1 MDAAATAAV
10 FRPLVQAGSL
20 ARFMLGHHRTMLN
33 RTLLL
38 CAGFALAL
46 VSTAHAQDARKARP
60 RPGPMRVQLPDLA
73 AYDCAKVAGAQ
84 AADVRHLGQW
94 VKGRFHEWH
103 EIYLSVNGAPKL
115 ACVSQVKP
123 DARQLTAAEVKAFF
137 TDSAAIGAPNTN
149 AVKPTEQ
156 PADAAELRALQDM
169 RPEPLKRRSRTPS
182 NALEQPQSAAPELP
196 PVPAQKRLDPD
207 QSSDAGETTQRKVRI
222 AEALEEDTA
231 SPATVGVEDRIN
243 VTATTAYPWNTI
255 GFLAIS
261 YAGGASYRCS
271 GTLVSPYVVLT
282 AGHCIHNNTRG
293 GYVVTARF
301 YPGQYQN
308 SLGDTVQRPYGSK
321 ADVYALQTTDTWTQ
335 ISGSDSYPVTDYR
348 HDMAAIEFK
357 TPFTF
362 TGTFMPVLY
371 SSTAQPVTN
380 AGYPGVVQNTTAY
393 GLYTDSGAD
402 TSGSYLRGNH
412 VRQFAIDAS
421 GGDSG
426 GPFFYVDPA
435 TNQASLVGS
444 LSYGDDLDDA
454 AGGPWYDGW
463 NQALLASWVSWTPAS
478 AAAGTVSG
486 LRIGNVFSTAQLSS
500 QSYLRFYN
508 SGASAGTVAVTLA
521 NPDTGT
527 ALATW
532 TSPSIPAGSELQ
544 FFIKDIEDNASQ
556 AFTKPP
562 FYSLSVR
569 PTFAGYLQHALWQ
582 TVDNSLSNL
591 TNCDTTAITD
601 AKVLMGVHSSLLAQG
616 YPSTVVVYN
625 TGVAAVNISLG
636 IYDARNGNRIGTYT
650 TGTLQPNAQK
660 RTTVTAMENAAGL
673 TPAPGMYHYVIK
685 ADTTFTGYLQHV
697 VNNTSDNV
705 VTDLT
710 GVCRLSP

>member
-1 MDAAATAAV
+1 
-10 FRPLVQAGSL
+10 
-20 ARFMLGHHRTMLN
+20 MLGHHRIMLN
-33 RTLLL
+33 RTFLSL
-38 CAGFALAL
+38 AGGSFLAL
-46 VSTAHAQDARKARP
+46 TLAFAASAADARKPRP
-60 RPGPMRVQLPDLA
+60 RPGPMRVRLPDLG

-84 AADVRHLGQW
+84 PADVRHIGQW

-103 EIYLSVNGAPKL
+103 EIYLAVNGAPKL
-115 ACVSQVKP
+115 ACISQVKP
-123 DARQLTAAEVKAFF
+123 EAKQLTAAEVKAFL
-137 TDSAAIGAPNTN
+137 TDSAAIGAPNTSAAPPN
-149 AVKPTEQ
+149 EQ
-156 PADAAELRALQDM
+156 PAGAAELRALQNM
-169 RPEPLKRRSRTPS
+169 RPEPLKRRAHPPSSGAS
-182 NALEQPQSAAPELP
+182 NAPSSLEQPQSTAPELP

-207 QSSDAGETTQRKVRI
+207 QDPDQSSDAGDTGSSQRRLRTAETI
-222 AEALEEDTA
+222 ADAMEEESA
-231 SPATVGVEDRIN
+231 PPATVGVEDRVNI
-243 VTATTAYPWNTI
+243 TTTTAYPWNTI

-261 YAGGASYRCS
+261 YSGGASFRCS

-282 AGHCIHNNTRG
+282 AGHCIHNNNRG

-335 ISGSDSYPVTDYR
+335 ISGSDSYPVTDYK

-371 SSTAQPVTN
+371 GSTAQPVTN

-402 TSGSYLRGNH
+402 TSGSYMRGSH

-426 GPFFYVDPA
+426 SPFFYVDPA
-435 TNQASLVGS
+435 TSQAALVGS
-444 LSYGDDLDDA
+444 LSYGDDLDDQ
-454 AGGPWYDGW
+454 AGGPWYDSW

-508 SGASAGTVAVTLA
+508 SGSSAGTVAVTLA
-521 NPDTGT
+521 NPDTGA

-532 TSPSIPAGSELQ
+532 TSPQIPAGSELQ
-544 FFIKDIEDNASQ
+544 FFIKDLEDNASQ

-569 PTFAGYLQHALWQ
+569 PTFTGYMQHALWQ
-582 TVDNSLSNL
+582 TVDNSLTNL
-591 TNCDTTAITD
+591 TACDTTAITD

-636 IYDARNGNRIGTYT
+636 IYDARNGNRVGTYT
-650 TGTLQPNAQK
+650 TGSLQPNAQK
-660 RTTVTAMENAAGL
+660 RTTVTAMEAAAGL

>member
-1 MDAAATAAV
+1 
-10 FRPLVQAGSL
+10 
-20 ARFMLGHHRTMLN
+20 MLGRHRIMLN
-33 RTLLL
+33 RTLLIQASL
-38 CAGFALAL
+38 VVLAAAF
-46 VSTAHAQDARKARP
+46 TTHAAAAADARKARP
-60 RPGPMRVQLPDLA
+60 RPGPMRIQLPDLA
-73 AYDCAKVAGAQ
+73 AYDCSKVTGAQ
-84 AADVRHLGQW
+84 PADVRHLGQW
-94 VKGRFHEWH
+94 VKGRFREWH
-103 EIYLSVNGAPKL
+103 EIYLSVNGTPKL
-115 ACVSQVKP
+115 ACISEVKP
-123 DARQLTAAEVKAFF
+123 EAKQLTAAEVKSFL

-156 PADAAELRALQDM
+156 PADAAELRALQNM
-169 RPEPLKRRSRTPS
+169 RPEPMKRRGRAPS
-182 NALEQPQSAAPELP
+182 TTTEQPQSAAPELP

-207 QSSDAGETTQRKVRI
+207 QASDATDSSTVHRQLRT
-222 AEALEEDTA
+222 ADALEDDSAT
-231 SPATVGVEDRIN
+231 PATVGVEDRVN

-261 YAGGASYRCS
+261 YSGGASYRCS

-282 AGHCIHNNTRG
+282 AGHCIHNNARG
-293 GYVVTARF
+293 GYVVSARF

-402 TSGSYLRGNH
+402 TSGSYMRNSH

-426 GPFFYVDPA
+426 SPFFYVDPV
-435 TNQASLVGS
+435 TSQASLVGS
-444 LSYGDDLDDA
+444 LSYGDDLDDQ

-508 SGASAGTVAVTLA
+508 SGSAPGTVAVTLA
-521 NPDTGT
+521 NPDTGA

-532 TSPSIPAGSELQ
+532 TSQSIPGGSELQ

-569 PTFAGYLQHALWQ
+569 PTFAGYMQHALWQ

-636 IYDARNGNRIGTYT
+636 IYDARTGARIGTYT

-660 RTTVTAMENAAGL
+660 RTTMAAMENAAGL